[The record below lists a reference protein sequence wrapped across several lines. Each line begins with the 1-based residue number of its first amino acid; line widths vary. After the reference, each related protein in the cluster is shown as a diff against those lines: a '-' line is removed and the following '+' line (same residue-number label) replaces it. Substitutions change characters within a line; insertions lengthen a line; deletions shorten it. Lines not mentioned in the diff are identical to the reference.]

1 MITSTLKKMRPQRP
15 HLAYLVVLL
24 VCSFGLTGVIA
35 YQAIAAARGEREASI
50 SAVLGYIDRSAEEF
64 DRSSSG
70 ALRAAFTNA
79 FAGIFDRFD
88 EAGTP
93 LDSTAVLEG
102 FNSAYVCDCINPAS
116 ILGTHHYDFHREVLT
131 TSGTADPAGIE
142 PFLVSELPSNE
153 QRAGAQWGFT
163 FFTRGGP
170 DARAVLFIIDHPSDR
185 DPRHAYGIEIT
196 HEALRQV
203 AEQIW
208 AIARPPAAIADSA
221 ALPLNASA
229 GDRAALA
236 AAPLMAARMLLH
248 DGTPIFATPHQFE
261 SAYTKTRHLSALGL
275 VTAEFSL
282 NPGRV
287 GEVLAGGVPDARQ
300 PMLFAVLAITFAM
313 MVVAILLIRR
323 EADITRLRS
332 DFIAGVSHEL
342 RTPLAQIR
350 MFAETLMLGRVR
362 TESERQRSLEI
373 IDQEA
378 RRLAHLVENVLLFAR
393 SERRR
398 SRINTELTDLTAH
411 LTETIQGFAVLCR
424 TRDIEL
430 RPELQE
436 GVIAPVDQGALRQ
449 ILLNLLDNAVKYG
462 PLRQRITVGLALF
475 EDHARIWVDDE
486 GPGIPE
492 SERAS
497 VFQSFFRL
505 GRDIDSAVAG
515 SGIGLAIVRELAIL
529 HGGRAWADE
538 APTGGARVV
547 VELPGAYVRPDIG
560 VGGWAVA

>member
-24 VCSFGLTGVIA
+24 VCSFALTGVIA
-35 YQAIAAARGEREASI
+35 YQAFAAAHGERTASNTAI
-50 SAVLGYIDRSAEEF
+50 RQYVTRLGDDFEKA
-64 DRSSSG
+64 SSG
-70 ALRAAFTNA
+70 ILLMAYANA
-79 FAGIFDRFD
+79 VQGIVKEFGEEPLT
-88 EAGTP
+88 EAD
-93 LDSTAVLEG
+93 LLAG
-102 FNSAYVCDCINPAS
+102 FNTKSLCECIDSAG
-116 ILGTHHYDFHREVLT
+116 ILGTHHYDFATKELT
-131 TSGTADPAGIE
+131 STGSAQRAGIE
-142 PFLVSELPSNE
+142 SFLANDLVEMEE
-153 QRAGAQWGFT
+153 QAGLQWGVALLAQ
-163 FFTRGGP
+163 GGSQP
-170 DARAVLFIIDHPSDR
+170 RTVLFITDR
-185 DPRHAYGIEIT
+185 PAGGAARHAYGIEMRS
-196 HEALRQV
+196 EALPQI
-203 AEQIW
+203 AELVW
-208 AIARPPAAIADSA
+208 SIARPTAPAPDTVSAPPDAVADEA
-221 ALPLNASA
+221 
-229 GDRAALA
+229 A
-236 AAPLMAARMLLH
+236 AAPAEAPFVAARLVLP
-248 DGTPIFATPHQFE
+248 DGTPIFETPVLFE
-261 SAYTKTRHLSALGL
+261 KDYSTTVRIRALGL
-275 VTAEFSL
+275 VRAELTL
-282 NPGRV
+282 NPARIDA
-287 GEVLAGGVPDARQ
+287 VLAGGVPAARQ
-300 PMLFAVLAITFAM
+300 PMLFAVLAITFAL
-313 MVVAILLIRR
+313 MVVAILMIRR

-362 TESERQRSLEI
+362 SETERQRSLEI

-398 SRINTELTDLTAH
+398 SRINAELTDLNAH
-411 LTETIQGFAVLCR
+411 LRETIQGFAVLCR

-436 GVIAPVDQGALRQ
+436 GVVAPVDQGALRQ

-462 PLRQRITVGLALF
+462 PLRQRITIGLALF

-492 SERAS
+492 TERAA

-505 GRDIDSAVAG
+505 GRDIDSAIAG

-529 HGGRAWADE
+529 HGGRAWADD
-538 APTGGARVV
+538 APAGGARVV
-547 VELPGAYVRPDIG
+547 VELPGAYVRPDLG